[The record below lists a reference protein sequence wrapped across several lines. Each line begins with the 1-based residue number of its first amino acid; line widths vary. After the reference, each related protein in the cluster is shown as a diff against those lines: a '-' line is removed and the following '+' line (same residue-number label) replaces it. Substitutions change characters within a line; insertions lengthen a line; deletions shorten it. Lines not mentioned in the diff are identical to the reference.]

1 MPALT
6 FWGNTVERR
15 TGIIIGI
22 VALVAAATFFLVRAA
37 EGRIT
42 ADIVSRAGSLAIPSE
57 WKKTVDIV
65 RREQFLCMD
74 TNPCPSIARQ
84 WDSGTKLASADL
96 QVVVAPAGL
105 TLKIDGTCQ
114 RKPNESGTIPVC
126 TGTGTDGDY
135 DYIVG
140 IVSPSQNEPDIF
152 TLEVRPVP

>member
-1 MPALT
+1 MK
-6 FWGNTVERR
+6 RR
-15 TGIIIGI
+15 TGIIIGV
-22 VALVAAATFFLVRAA
+22 VALVAAAAFFLVRAA
-37 EGRIT
+37 EDRVT
-42 ADIVSRAGSLAIPSE
+42 ADMLSRADRLAIPSD

-65 RREQFLCMD
+65 RGEQFLCLD

-84 WDSGTKLASADL
+84 WDSGAKLATADL
-96 QVVVAPAGL
+96 QAVVAPAGL

-135 DYIVG
+135 NYIVG
-140 IVSPSQNEPDIF
+140 IVSASQSEPDIF